1 MFTLN
6 QWSENLQI
14 IPIST
19 LLIVNGFSQVSAE
32 YEMGYNMN
40 GCPGSRAEG
49 WVFFF
54 VSVEDSVV
62 YQKCGFGL
70 NVQSG

>member
-1 MFTLN
+1 MFRLN

-40 GCPGSRAEG
+40 GCPGGRAEG
-49 WVFFF
+49 RVFF
-54 VSVEDSVV
+54 SIEDWVV
-62 YQKCGFGL
+62 YQKSGFGL
-70 NVQSG
+70 NVESG